1 MTDTDKLE
9 TLLGAGGEVRLS
21 RREAQDV
28 LQKLRARGAAS
39 DSADRLE
46 SQLAHSD
53 EVVLAP
59 AEARSLLEEL
69 HASGRRWVF
78 GTDAP
83 RERPVTQTREP
94 ERRPDPEPKRPGPF
108 RRLWRR

>member
-59 AEARSLLEEL
+59 ADARSLLEEL

-83 RERPVTQTREP
+83 PERPATQTREP
-94 ERRPDPEPKRPGPF
+94 ERRPEPEPERPGPF
-108 RRLWRR
+108 RKLWRR